1 MRRIE
6 DSLGAWYTR
15 VMRAIAL
22 ATMILAA
29 GCNPT
34 IDFAVPIE
42 SQTTIAGGGLL
53 PDLLNAFGVGDLA
66 SLDLEAS
73 REFENNDVRK
83 EQVVAARLTLLRL
96 SIVEGSDNF
105 DFLDSLSFS
114 VAAPELPKERV
125 ASKTVA
131 NGVATFDC
139 DIDELELAP
148 YVRAPSLELSSA
160 VEGRQPA
167 DDTTIKIELNF
178 DIKAEVIGGGG

>member
-1 MRRIE
+1 
-6 DSLGAWYTR
+6 
-15 VMRAIAL
+15 MRALLL
-22 ATMILAA
+22 ATTILASA
-29 GCNPT
+29 CNPT

-42 SQTTIAGGGLL
+42 AETTIQGGGLL
-53 PDLLNAFGVGDLA
+53 PDLLNTFGLGELA

-105 DFLDSLSFS
+105 DFIESLSFS
-114 VAAPELPKERV
+114 VASPDLPKERV
-125 ASKTVA
+125 ASKTVEE
-131 NGVATFDC
+131 GVTTFEC
-139 DIDELELAP
+139 DLDDLELAP

-160 VEGRQPA
+160 VEGTQPA

-178 DIKAEVIGGGG
+178 DVKAEVIGGGG

>member
-1 MRRIE
+1 
-6 DSLGAWYTR
+6 
-15 VMRAIAL
+15 MRALLL
-22 ATMILAA
+22 AITIFAA

-42 SQTTIAGGGLL
+42 SETTIAGGGLL
-53 PDLLNAFGVGDLA
+53 PDLLSAFGVGDLA

-96 SIVEGSDNF
+96 TIVEGSDNF
-105 DFLDSLSFS
+105 DFLDTLSFS
-114 VAAPELPKERV
+114 VASPDLPKERV

-131 NGVATFDC
+131 EGVTTFEC
-139 DIDELELAP
+139 DLDTLELAP
-148 YVRAPSLELSSA
+148 YVRAPSLELSST

-178 DIKAEVIGGGG
+178 DVKAEVIGGG